1 MSLVLNKQT
10 SQCNMLIG
18 DFSLIVRS
26 KNFEVI
32 MNTFDLECLITKSK
46 CSQSAH
52 PNYID
57 IDLILATTTTKKKN
71 QKLRCFRGF
80 RERLRIRTGA
90 GSEPQK

>member
-1 MSLVLNKQT
+1 
-10 SQCNMLIG
+10 MLIG
-18 DFSLIVRS
+18 DFNLTVRS

-57 IDLILATTTTKKKN
+57 IDLILATKKKKKKIKN
-71 QKLRCFRGF
+71 SDVLEVSGK
-80 RERLRIRTGA
+80 
-90 GSEPQK
+90 GSGNF

>member
-1 MSLVLNKQT
+1 
-10 SQCNMLIG
+10 MLIG

-52 PNYID
+52 VNYID
-57 IDLILATTTTKKKN
+57 IDLILATTATKKKKKSKT
-71 QKLRCFRGF
+71 QMF
-80 RERLRIRTGA
+80 
-90 GSEPQK
+90 

>member
-1 MSLVLNKQT
+1 
-10 SQCNMLIG
+10 MLIG

-57 IDLILATTTTKKKN
+57 IDLILATTTKKKKKIKN
-71 QKLRCFRGF
+71 SDVLEVSGK
-80 RERLRIRTGA
+80 
-90 GSEPQK
+90 GSGNF

>member
-1 MSLVLNKQT
+1 
-10 SQCNMLIG
+10 MLIG
-18 DFSLIVRS
+18 DFNLTVRS

-57 IDLILATTTTKKKN
+57 IDLILATATKKKRKKKKN
-71 QKLRCFRGF
+71 SKTQMF
-80 RERLRIRTGA
+80 
-90 GSEPQK
+90 